1 MPSMVMRVRKDEN
14 FLWTMIEINAD
25 YDSNVDKSSPVPTAA
40 VVALESE
47 LAVASTNSTTPTLLI
62 IVISQHDERDKDA
75 HCTC

>member
-25 YDSNVDKSSPVPTAA
+25 YDTNVDKSSPVPTAA

-47 LAVASTNSTTPTLLI
+47 LAVASTNTTTPTLLLV
-62 IVISQHDERDKDA
+62 VIDQDDKRDKDA
-75 HCTC
+75 VLK

>member
-25 YDSNVDKSSPVPTAA
+25 YDTHVDKSSPVPTAA

-47 LAVASTNSTTPTLLI
+47 LTVASTNTTTPTLLI
-62 IVISQHDERDKDA
+62 IVIGQHDERDKDA
-75 HCTC
+75 IL